1 MDYELILKEILGQG
15 ERQPLPQLFL
25 MEMLVV
31 NEKLMQL
38 ELAPDAAAIAKLRE
52 QLNGLEQQLCSRIQP
67 VIDMYLA
74 GNATVGDVVQLK
86 EFYVSRKYLL
96 RIIERLSTFA
106 SRDQV
111 FKS

>member
-25 MEMLVV
+25 MEMLAV
-31 NEKLMQL
+31 NERLIQL
-38 ELAPDAAAIAKLRE
+38 EMAPEAVAIATLKE
-52 QLNGLEQQLCSRIQP
+52 QLDGLEQQLCSRIQP
-67 VIDMYLA
+67 VLDMYLS

-111 FKS
+111 V